1 MLLRSDVQLDYG
13 TAGRTD
19 MLIQIRAPS
28 LADQVVRAENYDTGP
43 ATEVSAVAAEA
54 GMGERTLQRV
64 DGRFLCSYTADID
77 VDRPTLDISLL
88 DAVPIHQLPGD
99 VIRYLMQ

>member
-1 MLLRSDVQLDYG
+1 MQLDYG
-13 TAGRTD
+13 TVGRTD

-54 GMGERTLQRV
+54 GMGERTLLRV
-64 DGRFLCSYTADID
+64 DGRFMCSYTADID